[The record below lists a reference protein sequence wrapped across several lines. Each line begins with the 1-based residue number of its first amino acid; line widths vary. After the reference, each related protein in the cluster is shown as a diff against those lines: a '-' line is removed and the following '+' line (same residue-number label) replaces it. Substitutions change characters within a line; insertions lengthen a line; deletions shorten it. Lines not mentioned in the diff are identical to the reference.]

1 MEGVKVFFSRPRA
14 MAECFLSYLC
24 FSLNRCMDMR
34 NFLLACLCFA
44 AYSFPARSQE
54 AASYYRPVEGLK
66 RAELKTALHELI
78 QPEQVLDYG
87 GKGEGY
93 TWAGFAVTDRSED
106 GTVRD
111 RYSDV
116 VRRFEGLEAVPGM
129 NIEHV
134 FANSW
139 WGHAE
144 IEAYCDL
151 FNLFPSD
158 ATANG
163 RKSNNPMGEVTDGV
177 SFDNGVTRVGKSASY
192 RPDSLITVWEPAD
205 QWKGDFA
212 RTYFYMATCYEDYQ
226 DLWQTPEGLL
236 VVEKNRYPTL
246 RPWMSALLLQWNE
259 ADPVDDIERERNR
272 AVYGIQG
279 NRNPFVDYPQLADY
293 IWGDSTEYAFYTDKQ
308 ATAPELFVPAAGDTV
323 DYGLQAVAKGLQAQ
337 LVVRGRNLPGGLVLR
352 ADNEAFVLDRTE
364 LTAEEVERG
373 AVVGVTCAAGLPA
386 GEHAAVLTLSGEGF
400 EQSNVLRVEMV
411 DGVPAY
417 PAADVVCSVNARR
430 FTASWMDMGQGLAYR
445 LEVYTK
451 DGQGGRQLLD
461 GFPQETAA
469 TSMRVDGLRPATTY
483 YYQVSVLDEGGQ
495 PVMASNEV
503 EVEMPELEP
512 VFTVD
517 AQSLSFSSVPGRPSV
532 AQVLEITALAVPQDA
547 TTVTVEWPFE
557 VSADGESWG
566 QSAHVSGA
574 EQSVQV
580 RLGSVDEEGH
590 VEGEAVVSTPG
601 VHDVIVSLSGEV
613 NAQKAFFETFE
624 AGNKGGYAEAEAT
637 CVAARWRMAQSLIG
651 NLEADKKNGAKSVR
665 MQAKNGVET
674 ELEMLDDKTGGC
686 DSLWFYAGLY
696 GSDTGVKLTV
706 SYSLDGGMT
715 WTPVD
720 AGMSFDKG
728 EWKRYGYKLDVD
740 GLVRLKFTATGSSS
754 KRLNVDDIQMSDYDG
769 ADSVGETLADDPEE
783 LVDVY
788 TLGGIRVR
796 TAKRKEA
803 LRGLKPD
810 YYIVK

>member
-1 MEGVKVFFSRPRA
+1 M
-14 MAECFLSYLC
+14 
-24 FSLNRCMDMR
+24 
-34 NFLLACLCFA
+34 
-44 AYSFPARSQE
+44 
-54 AASYYRPVEGLK
+54 
-66 RAELKTALHELI
+66 
-78 QPEQVLDYG
+78 
-87 GKGEGY
+87 
-93 TWAGFAVTDRSED
+93 
-106 GTVRD
+106 
-111 RYSDV
+111 
-116 VRRFEGLEAVPGM
+116 
-129 NIEHV
+129 
-134 FANSW
+134 
-139 WGHAE
+139 
-144 IEAYCDL
+144 
-151 FNLFPSD
+151 
-158 ATANG
+158 
-163 RKSNNPMGEVTDGV
+163 
-177 SFDNGVTRVGKSASY
+177 
-192 RPDSLITVWEPAD
+192 
-205 QWKGDFA
+205 
-212 RTYFYMATCYEDYQ
+212 
-226 DLWQTPEGLL
+226 
-236 VVEKNRYPTL
+236 
-246 RPWMSALLLQWNE
+246 
-259 ADPVDDIERERNR
+259 
-272 AVYGIQG
+272 
-279 NRNPFVDYPQLADY
+279 
-293 IWGDSTEYAFYTDKQ
+293 
-308 ATAPELFVPAAGDTV
+308 
-323 DYGLQAVAKGLQAQ
+323 
-337 LVVRGRNLPGGLVLR
+337 
-352 ADNEAFVLDRTE
+352 
-364 LTAEEVERG
+364 
-373 AVVGVTCAAGLPA
+373 
-386 GEHAAVLTLSGEGF
+386 
-400 EQSNVLRVEMV
+400 
-411 DGVPAY
+411 
-417 PAADVVCSVNARR
+417 
-430 FTASWMDMGQGLAYR
+430 
-445 LEVYTK
+445 
-451 DGQGGRQLLD
+451 
-461 GFPQETAA
+461 
-469 TSMRVDGLRPATTY
+469 
-483 YYQVSVLDEGGQ
+483 
-495 PVMASNEV
+495 
-503 EVEMPELEP
+503 
-512 VFTVD
+512 
-517 AQSLSFSSVPGRPSV
+517 
-532 AQVLEITALAVPQDA
+532 
-547 TTVTVEWPFE
+547 TVEWPFE

-769 ADSVGETLADDPEE
+769 ADGVGETLADDPEE